1 MTREAV
7 EDVAGLQVGVCVG
20 GGSRSEGEAGLQ
32 RQVGEASIKVERL
45 GRAQEGGEE
54 GRVRVA
60 HAARDAA
67 ELVCL
72 RKEIQQV
79 LVRSVEV

>member
-1 MTREAV
+1 MTREVV
-7 EDVAGLQVGVCVG
+7 EDVAGLQVGGGEG

-32 RQVGEASIKVERL
+32 WQVGEARIKEERRR
-45 GRAQEGGEE
+45 RAQEGGEE
-54 GRVRVA
+54 GRVRGA

-67 ELVCL
+67 ERGCL